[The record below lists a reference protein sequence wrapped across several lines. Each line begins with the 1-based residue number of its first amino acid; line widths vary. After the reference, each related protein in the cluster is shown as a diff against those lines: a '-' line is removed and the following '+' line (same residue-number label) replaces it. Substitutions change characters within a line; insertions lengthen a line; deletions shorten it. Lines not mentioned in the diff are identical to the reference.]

1 MSFEIIM
8 KAVLPVYLLTGIG
21 FILHRLKVIQP
32 EMEKGLL
39 KLVIHCLYPC
49 LILDKTLGNSLVR
62 QPEVVGWGIG
72 LGLGL
77 VCCGML
83 VATMMG
89 AFLGLKPG
97 QGKRTF
103 SLAAGVQNYGYM
115 AIPILAAL
123 FVVGDHDEVFGV
135 LFVHSLGV
143 EIGIW
148 CIGLMVMTGSFLK
161 SPKQLINGPIVAVV
175 LGIAL
180 SWTDAWQFFDL
191 KSGPMV
197 GSIIR
202 QAMSWL
208 GVCAFPLGILLI
220 GSTMAD
226 LVGKKKM
233 SLRIGVA
240 GILVRVVIMPCV
252 ILAAAYYLPIVT
264 SLKQV
269 LVVQASMPAAVTPI
283 IVARHYGGSSGTAVQ
298 VVVATSVV
306 ALLTMPLWISWGV
319 GFLF

>member
-21 FILHRLKVIQP
+21 FLLHRLRVIQP
-32 EMEKGLL
+32 EMEKGML

-77 VCCGML
+77 VCIGMI
-83 VATMMG
+83 VAVAVG
-89 AFLGLKPG
+89 KIFGLKPG
-97 QGKRTF
+97 EGKRTF
-103 SLAAGVQNYGYM
+103 TLAAGVQNYGYM

-123 FVVGDHDEVFGV
+123 FVTGDNDEVFGV

-148 CIGLMVMTGSFLK
+148 CIGLMVLTGSLLK
-161 SPKQLINGPIVAVV
+161 SPRKLINGPIVAVV
-175 LGIAL
+175 LGISL
-180 SWTDAWQFFDL
+180 SWSGAWRFFDL
-191 KSGPMV
+191 ESGPLV

-202 QAMSWL
+202 QTMSWL
-208 GVCAFPLGILLI
+208 GVSAFPLGILLI

-226 LVGKKKM
+226 LVGKE
-233 SLRIGVA
+233 RISARVSSGGVLVRIVVMPCI
-240 GILVRVVIMPCV
+240 ILV
-252 ILAAAYYLPIVT
+252 AAYCLPIVT
-264 SLKQV
+264 PLKQV
-269 LVVQASMPAAVTPI
+269 LLVQASMPAAVTPI
-283 IVARHYGGSSGTAVQ
+283 IVARHYGGSPGTAVQ
-298 VVVATSVV
+298 VVVATSVL
-306 ALLTMPLWISWGV
+306 ALLSMPLWISY
-319 GFLF
+319 GFGLLF